1 MSALS
6 DYVESGLLDHIF
18 RGGSFPK
25 PSYLSIALC
34 SGTPLDNQSGVD
46 MGELPQFYSD
56 ETTSTGYDRIQ
67 IGPPADSGLPLLPVP
82 GLAPRPPVQVPPPT
96 TSSSSAS
103 SASKRSSATDV

>member
-56 ETTSTGYDRIQ
+56 GTTSTGYERIL
-67 IGPPADSGLPLLPVP
+67 IGPPAVLWRCFLEISRSLLW
-82 GLAPRPPVQVPPPT
+82 RPQNVVGY
-96 TSSSSAS
+96 
-103 SASKRSSATDV
+103 RFI